1 MAERRMFARAII
13 DSDAFLDMPLSTQAL
28 YFHLSM
34 NADDEGFVGN
44 PKKIQKMIGARDD
57 DYQILVSKRF
67 ILAFPSGIIVIKHWK
82 INNYI
87 QADRFKA
94 TTYIEEK
101 ATLTLDLK
109 KAYVERIQNV
119 SKMYAQYRIG
129 KDSIGKDSIVG
140 GVAES
145 GLTDDDYNDLV
156 SRLGATDTD
165 YYIQRIIAFKKKKPD
180 AIFDTKSTIL
190 KWAREDKASGK
201 GRVENGAGA
210 VEKTYTAE
218 ALNAMFDNL
227 SGDEL

>member
-129 KDSIGKDSIVG
+129 KDSIGEDSIG
-140 GVAES
+140 GVGES
-145 GLTDDDYNDLV
+145 VLTKEDYDELV
-156 SRLGATDTD
+156 SNLGKTDTD
-165 YYIQRIIAFKKKKPD
+165 YYIQRIIAFKKKKPE
-180 AIFDTKSTIL
+180 ATFDTKATIL

-201 GRVENGAGA
+201 GRAENGAGA

>member
-129 KDSIGKDSIVG
+129 KDSIGEVSIG
-140 GVAES
+140 GAAES

-165 YYIQRIIAFKKKKPD
+165 YYIQRVLAFKKKKPD

-201 GRVENGAGA
+201 GHVENGAGA
-210 VEKTYTAE
+210 VEKTYTSE
-218 ALNAMFDNL
+218 ALNAMFDSL

>member
-129 KDSIGKDSIVG
+129 KDSIGEDSIG
-140 GVAES
+140 GAGES
-145 GLTDDDYNDLV
+145 VLTKEDYDELV
-156 SRLGATDTD
+156 SNLGKTDTD
-165 YYIQRIIAFKKKKPD
+165 YYIQRIIAFKKKKPE
-180 AIFDTKSTIL
+180 ATFDTKATIL

-201 GRVENGAGA
+201 GHVEYGAGA

>member
-129 KDSIGKDSIVG
+129 KDSIGEDSIG
-140 GVAES
+140 GAGES
-145 GLTDDDYNDLV
+145 VLTKEDYDELV
-156 SRLGATDTD
+156 SNLGKTDTD
-165 YYIQRIIAFKKKKPD
+165 YYIQRIIAFKKKKPE
-180 AIFDTKSTIL
+180 ATFDTKATIL

-201 GRVENGAGA
+201 GRAGGNA
-210 VEKTYTAE
+210 TVIEKTYTAE

>member
-129 KDSIGKDSIVG
+129 KDSIGKDSIVEAG
-140 GVAES
+140 ES
-145 GLTDDDYNDLV
+145 VLTKEDYDDLV

-165 YYIQRIIAFKKKKPD
+165 YYIQRVLAFKKKKPD

-201 GRVENGAGA
+201 GHVENGAGA
-210 VEKTYTAE
+210 VEKTYTSE
-218 ALNAMFDNL
+218 ALNAMFDSL

>member
-129 KDSIGKDSIVG
+129 KDSIGEDSIG
-140 GVAES
+140 GAGES
-145 GLTDDDYNDLV
+145 VLTKEDYDELV
-156 SRLGATDTD
+156 SNLGKTDTD
-165 YYIQRIIAFKKKKPD
+165 YYIQRIIAFKKKKPE
-180 AIFDTKSTIL
+180 ATFDTKATIL

-201 GRVENGAGA
+201 GHVENGAGA

-227 SGDEL
+227 SGAEL

>member
-87 QADRFKA
+87 QADRFKS

-129 KDSIGKDSIVG
+129 KDSIGEDSIG
-140 GVAES
+140 GAGES
-145 GLTDDDYNDLV
+145 VLTKEDYDELV
-156 SRLGATDTD
+156 SNLGKTDTD
-165 YYIQRIIAFKKKKPD
+165 YYIQRIIAFKKKKPE
-180 AIFDTKSTIL
+180 ATFDTKATIL

-201 GRVENGAGA
+201 GRAGGNA
-210 VEKTYTAE
+210 TVIEKTYTAE

>member
-129 KDSIGKDSIVG
+129 KDSIGEDSIG
-140 GVAES
+140 GAAES

-165 YYIQRIIAFKKKKPD
+165 YYIQRVLAFKKKKPD

-201 GRVENGAGA
+201 GHVENGAGA
-210 VEKTYTAE
+210 VEKTYTSE

>member
-1 MAERRMFARAII
+1 MAERRMFAKAII

-129 KDSIGKDSIVG
+129 KDSIGEDSIG
-140 GVAES
+140 GAGES
-145 GLTDDDYNDLV
+145 VLTKEDYDELV
-156 SRLGATDTD
+156 SNLGKADTD
-165 YYIQRIIAFKKKKPD
+165 YYIQRIIAFKKKKPE
-180 AIFDTKSTIL
+180 ATFETKATIL
-190 KWAREDKASGK
+190 KWAREDKASEK
-201 GRVENGAGA
+201 GRAGGNVTA
-210 VEKTYTAE
+210 AEKTYTAE

-227 SGDEL
+227 SDEDL

>member
-129 KDSIGKDSIVG
+129 KDSIGEDSIG
-140 GVAES
+140 GAAES

-165 YYIQRIIAFKKKKPD
+165 YYIQRVLAFKKKKPD

-201 GRVENGAGA
+201 GHVENGAGA
-210 VEKTYTAE
+210 VEKTYTSE
-218 ALNAMFDNL
+218 ALNAMFDSL

>member
-94 TTYIEEK
+94 TTYVEEK

-129 KDSIGKDSIVG
+129 KDSIGEDSIG
-140 GVAES
+140 GAGES
-145 GLTDDDYNDLV
+145 VLTKEDYDELV
-156 SRLGATDTD
+156 SNLGKTDAD
-165 YYIQRIIAFKKKKPD
+165 YYIQRIIAFKKKKPE
-180 AIFDTKSTIL
+180 ATFETKATIL
-190 KWAREDKASGK
+190 KWAREDKASEK
-201 GRVENGAGA
+201 GRAGGNVTA
-210 VEKTYTAE
+210 AEKTYTAE

-227 SGDEL
+227 SDEDL

>member
-129 KDSIGKDSIVG
+129 KDSIGEDSIG

-165 YYIQRIIAFKKKKPD
+165 YYIQRIIAFKKKKPE
-180 AIFDTKSTIL
+180 ATFETKATIL

-201 GRVENGAGA
+201 GRAENGAGA
-210 VEKTYTAE
+210 VEKTYTSE

>member
-129 KDSIGKDSIVG
+129 KDSIGEDSIG
-140 GVAES
+140 GAGES
-145 GLTDDDYNDLV
+145 VLTKEDYDELV
-156 SRLGATDTD
+156 SNLGKTDTD
-165 YYIQRIIAFKKKKPD
+165 YYIQRIIAFKKKKPE
-180 AIFDTKSTIL
+180 ATFDTKATIL

-201 GRVENGAGA
+201 GHVENGAGA

>member
-129 KDSIGKDSIVG
+129 KDSIGEDSIG
-140 GVAES
+140 GAGES
-145 GLTDDDYNDLV
+145 VLTKEDYDDLV

-165 YYIQRIIAFKKKKPD
+165 YYIQRVLAFKKKKPD

-201 GRVENGAGA
+201 GRAENGAGA

>member
-129 KDSIGKDSIVG
+129 KDSIGEDSIG
-140 GVAES
+140 GAGES
-145 GLTDDDYNDLV
+145 VLTKEDYDELV
-156 SRLGATDTD
+156 SNLGKTDTD
-165 YYIQRIIAFKKKKPD
+165 YYIQRIIAFKKKKPE
-180 AIFDTKSTIL
+180 ATFDTKATIL
-190 KWAREDKASGK
+190 KWAREDKASDK
-201 GRVENGAGA
+201 GRAGGNA
-210 VEKTYTAE
+210 TVIEKTYTAE
-218 ALNAMFDNL
+218 ALNAMFDSL

>member
-129 KDSIGKDSIVG
+129 KDSIGEDSIG
-140 GVAES
+140 GAGES
-145 GLTDDDYNDLV
+145 VLTKEDYDELV
-156 SRLGATDTD
+156 SNLGKTDTD
-165 YYIQRIIAFKKKKPD
+165 YYIQRIIAFKKKKPE
-180 AIFDTKSTIL
+180 ATFDTKATIL
-190 KWAREDKASGK
+190 KWAREDKASDK
-201 GRVENGAGA
+201 GRAEKGAGA